1 VASDQELEVKFY
13 ISDIEALRA
22 RLTQAGARQVQPRT
36 YELNLRFDT
45 PDGQMT
51 RAHQVLRLRRD
62 RRSRLT
68 YKGPSET
75 QQGVRVRQE
84 IEFSVSDF
92 EAARAFLAALG
103 YQVSMQ
109 YEKYRAEYELGGTH
123 VTLDE
128 LPYGDFSEI
137 EGPDPDTIQAVNRR
151 LGLDWS
157 ARVSESY
164 AGLFFRLQDELA
176 LGFRDLTFQNFEA
189 LQITPQKL
197 GLRCADRNSFS
208 DF

>member
-13 ISDIEALRA
+13 ISDIKALRM
-22 RLTQAGARQVQPRT
+22 RLVEAGAREIQPRT

-45 PDGQMT
+45 PDGRMT

-62 RRSRLT
+62 RQFRLT
-68 YKGPSET
+68 YKGPSVS

-84 IEFSVSDF
+84 IEFSVGDF
-92 EAARAFLAALG
+92 DAARAFLGALG

-109 YEKYRAEYELGGTH
+109 YEKYRAEYELGDTH

-128 LPYGDFSEI
+128 LPYGNFSEI
-137 EGPDPDTIQAVNRR
+137 EGPDPVAIQAVNAR

-164 AGLFFRLQDELA
+164 AGLFSRLQDKLA
-176 LGFRDLTFQNFEA
+176 LDFRDLSFQNFKH
-189 LQITPQKL
+189 LRITPAQL
-197 GLRCADRNSFS
+197 GLRPADE
-208 DF
+208 